1 MNNYI
6 HMCINM
12 QLYLNKRNKKREREN
27 KNKPALSQSPQQA
40 QLVPTTHLPLAHLLA
55 AAQRPQ
61 TLAAWVSQPS
71 RHPACRRASRGAR
84 PRCSSS
90 RRNNRAHVVQI
101 PGKNGFP
108 SLPCSSQRFSL
119 ARRRAGRNRVA
130 GLELARSST
139 APVEVNPPSP
149 SLPRP
154 PFFFVAMRV
163 WASVAVRGSPMAASM
178 TSAVRG
184 SPMAAR
190 RARALARPRPGLG
203 LPRAVRCTQW
213 WPSPLGV
220 AMEPSAASA
229 RRAAAAHRSGEPRR
243 RVTTTSPWLSPPR
256 RAPRCGQEAICG
268 AQASPALPRRSLHGR
283 RDFLLAGFISFR
295 PSLCSSVEEEKAV
308 VRSCKN
314 QGKKE
319 TARGPYPHACTF
331 ASVIPVIACDQASR
345 PRNGYPHAEKTW
357 SRVSMPLAFL
367 ICVIFCDHNRATLCE
382 AYFFRLI
389 EMCCITVIRE
399 ILNIQHILCLESVLI
414 RSSHVCFVIISSIC

>member
-1 MNNYI
+1 
-6 HMCINM
+6 MCINM

-154 PFFFVAMRV
+154 PFFFR
-163 WASVAVRGSPMAASM
+163 RGPRLAHGGQHDQRGPWLTHGGPACPSLGAASPW
-178 TSAVRG
+178 SWPPPRG
-184 SPMAAR
+184 
-190 RARALARPRPGLG
+190 AL
-203 LPRAVRCTQW
+203 RAV
-213 WPSPLGV
+213 V
-220 AMEPSAASA
+220 A
-229 RRAAAAHRSGEPRR
+229 
-243 RVTTTSPWLSPPR
+243 
-256 RAPRCGQEAICG
+256 
-268 AQASPALPRRSLHGR
+268 
-283 RDFLLAGFISFR
+283 
-295 PSLCSSVEEEKAV
+295 
-308 VRSCKN
+308 
-314 QGKKE
+314 
-319 TARGPYPHACTF
+319 
-331 ASVIPVIACDQASR
+331 
-345 PRNGYPHAEKTW
+345 
-357 SRVSMPLAFL
+357 
-367 ICVIFCDHNRATLCE
+367 
-382 AYFFRLI
+382 
-389 EMCCITVIRE
+389 
-399 ILNIQHILCLESVLI
+399 
-414 RSSHVCFVIISSIC
+414 